1 MLYAALLGFGLFF
14 AGWGIVFVVSLAYAP
29 TQLDAECQTTISKLA
44 YKLALPDQALAE
56 HIRGLL
62 AQISENGK
70 KVLRLTLLYEVIET
84 DTSWVSRNTETTAL
98 HDSGAAKPCHGI
110 LILSRE
116 SRYGKY
122 IVTLIC
128 YGFSLGELADY
139 LVRGSPQFPRARS
152 STKGPCRSGVT

>member
-84 DTSWVSRNTETTAL
+84 RQIKIEGMSFDETRDATNECISVGLLRIELENVDMSSPLAVAYQRGFCQIPPGFRETLKRLLYTIPEQQSPVTA
-98 HDSGAAKPCHGI
+98 S
-110 LILSRE
+110 
-116 SRYGKY
+116 
-122 IVTLIC
+122 
-128 YGFSLGELADY
+128 
-139 LVRGSPQFPRARS
+139 
-152 STKGPCRSGVT
+152 